1 MPEDKELKDVSRRS
15 FIQRTA
21 LGGAGLLIAT
31 DVLGSGLSSELSS
44 ELSASTPRSANK
56 SANAAMTMMGVPFE
70 AREHVRLGIIGV
82 GGRGTNLLEDLLA
95 IEKVEIKAICDLVP
109 EKVVRAQQA
118 VTKAGQP
125 QPAGFSKGELD
136 FKNLTELDLDIVY
149 IATPWNWHVPMAVAA
164 MKNGKHAAVEVPA
177 CTTLQECWE
186 IVDTSEAT
194 RKHCVIL
201 ENCCYG
207 SNEMMVLGMVRDGLF
222 GEITHGEAA
231 YLHDL
236 RTILTSSEGEGQW
249 RRFPHVQRNGNLYPT
264 HGLGPVA
271 HYMDI
276 HRGDRFDYM
285 VSVSSAEASLSAY
298 VKANFPDGD
307 PKRTEK
313 YICGDMNTS
322 IIKTAKGRTILLQ
335 HDVVNPR
342 PYSRINSIAG
352 TKGIFA
358 DYPPRVFVDGAKQA
372 DGSGHEDWQNI
383 DAFRDRYEHPLWKT
397 TGELARKMGG
407 HGGMDYVMNY
417 RLMDCLKK
425 GLVPDIN
432 CYDAATW
439 SAPVPLSEA
448 SVAQSGAPQKFP
460 DFTRGKWSA
469 NADAPGFAVQT

>member
-1 MPEDKELKDVSRRS
+1 VTRDKESREISRRS

-21 LGGAGLLIAT
+21 IGGAGLL
-31 DVLGSGLSSELSS
+31 
-44 ELSASTPRSANK
+44 
-56 SANAAMTMMGVPFE
+56 AAMDIVSPDLNADTPKNANSTMIGVPFE
-70 AREHVRLGIIGV
+70 AREQVRLGIIGV
-82 GGRGTNLLEDLLA
+82 GGRGTSLLQDLLA
-95 IEKVEIKAICDLVP
+95 VEKVEVKAICDLVP
-109 EKVVRAQQA
+109 EKVARAQKA
-118 VTKAGQP
+118 VTEAGQREP
-125 QPAGFSKGELD
+125 VGFSKGEWD
-136 FKNLTELDLDIVY
+136 FKNLTQLELDIVY
-149 IATPWNWHVPMAVAA
+149 IATPWNWHVPMAVSV

-186 IVDTSEAT
+186 LVDTSEAT

-236 RTILTSSEGEGQW
+236 RSILTSSEGEGLW
-249 RRFPHVQRNGNLYPT
+249 RRVPHMKRNGNLYPT

-271 HYMDI
+271 HYLDI

-307 PKRTEK
+307 PKRSEK

-322 IIKTAKGRTILLQ
+322 IIKTQRGRTILLQ

-342 PYSRINSIAG
+342 PYSRLNSISG
-352 TKGIFA
+352 TKGAFA
-358 DYPPRVFVDGAKQA
+358 DYPPRVFVDGSKQ
-372 DGSGHEDWQNI
+372 EDWQTI
-383 DAFRDRYEHPLWKT
+383 DAFREKYEHPLWKA
-397 TGELARKMGG
+397 TGEMARKTGG

-417 RLMDCLKK
+417 RLMDCLKR

-432 CYDAATW
+432 VYDAAAW
-439 SAPVPLSEA
+439 SAPTPLSEA
-448 SVAQSGAPQKFP
+448 SVAQNGAPQKFP
-460 DFTRGKWSA
+460 DFTRGKWNIHS
-469 NADAPGFAVQT
+469 DSPGFAVQT